1 MRIRFLAAAAVT
13 TGALMTVLTG
23 AASASGTP
31 SPAES
36 FESSG
41 ASELAS
47 SGTSG
52 LAVPAV
58 PATPPEGAVTIA
70 CRGGKGFVTR
80 ALTEAERERI
90 RTEGRRRAGG
100 VEVAPAVPALPADGL
115 SEVRVAERGET
126 VHPEGWDEV
135 RVPGEAVRGKK
146 PHGKPHCVKA
156 FPGKGSC
163 EVVKGRPVPVP
174 RHGSSG
180 PSGSFHSS
188 GPEEAV
194 RVRKLPGKPAVVCVS
209 KRR

>member
-23 AASASGTP
+23 AAGASGTP
-31 SPAES
+31 APAES
-36 FESSG
+36 S
-41 ASELAS
+41 AS
-47 SGTSG
+47 SG

-58 PATPPEGAVTIA
+58 PAAPPEGAVTIA

-80 ALTEAERERI
+80 ALTEAERERL
-90 RTEGRRRAGG
+90 RAEGRRRAGDG
-100 VEVAPAVPALPADGL
+100 EVVPAVPALPALPADGP

-135 RVPGEAVRGKK
+135 RVPGEATRGKR
-146 PHGKPHCVKA
+146 PHGKPYCVKA
-156 FPGKGSC
+156 FPGRGSC
-163 EVVKGRPVPVP
+163 EVVKGRAVPVP

-180 PSGSFHSS
+180 SSGSFHSS
-188 GPEEAV
+188 GPEDVV

-209 KRR
+209 ERR